1 MSFGFPTFSQNRFTE
16 QYSGLCP
23 IAPGRGAGL
32 QPCRRDCPVARW
44 LVAQPDIAATEVAQ
58 PHVRADDPDR
68 GIEARDQVVGDAP
81 VEQAQQSHT
90 QARDSQTAEGIRRG
104 GGGVP

>member
-1 MSFGFPTFSQNRFTE
+1 MTPSFPRTGVSGHAGAV

-44 LVAQPDIAATEVAQ
+44 LVADHPVFGSDCRCRMMVGVNR
-58 PHVRADDPDR
+58 VRIGRHELTGA
-68 GIEARDQVVGDAP
+68 
-81 VEQAQQSHT
+81 
-90 QARDSQTAEGIRRG
+90 
-104 GGGVP
+104 